1 MNRNARRK
9 AEREHTVYS
18 KAVNKLTPLQ
28 TQLIDKLAIQKADVM
43 VSNISKIINDCY
55 FSALREHHVS
65 EERANLIIERT
76 EELIDLECKK
86 C

>member
-28 TQLIDKLAIQKADVM
+28 TQLIDKLALQKADTM
-43 VSNISKIINDCY
+43 VFNISKIINDCY
-55 FSALREHHVS
+55 FKAMRENRVGK
-65 EERANLIIERT
+65 ERADRILART
-76 EELIDLECKK
+76 EELIDLAARK
-86 C
+86 